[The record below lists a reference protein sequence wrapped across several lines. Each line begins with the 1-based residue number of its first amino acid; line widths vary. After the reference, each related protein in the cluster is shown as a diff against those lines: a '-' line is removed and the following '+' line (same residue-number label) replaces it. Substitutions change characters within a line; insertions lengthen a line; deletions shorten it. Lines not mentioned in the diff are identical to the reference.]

1 MIESVEFLC
10 LASKIMHLLL
20 VAASSI
26 LTEGIDNAHD
36 RPRQS
41 KDRCVDAPRESI

>member
-10 LASKIMHLLL
+10 WASKIMLLLL
-20 VAASSI
+20 VTALFI
-26 LTEGIDNAHD
+26 LTEGIDHGYD

-41 KDRCVDAPRESI
+41 KDGCVEARRESI

>member
-1 MIESVEFLC
+1 
-10 LASKIMHLLL
+10 MHLLL
-20 VAASSI
+20 VTASSI

-41 KDRCVDAPRESI
+41 KEGCVDARRESN